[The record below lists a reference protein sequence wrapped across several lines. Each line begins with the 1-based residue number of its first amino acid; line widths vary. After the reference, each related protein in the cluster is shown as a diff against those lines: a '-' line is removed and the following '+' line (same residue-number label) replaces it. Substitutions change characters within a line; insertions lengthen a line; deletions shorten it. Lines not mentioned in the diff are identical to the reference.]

1 MKVIEF
7 LSSHSGV
14 ITTILT
20 TIGLVV
26 VIIQLRENRR
36 ATQVQV
42 SDSVFKKMNEILDRY
57 YDTNP
62 KIESKIESEEG
73 MRWLS
78 RYFNTMEYM
87 AALVN
92 LKLVHKKTFVR
103 LYGEAIL
110 IGYERIFL
118 ERATQEEKDDPK
130 IYSELKQLYNRLKTA
145 KARHR
150 KWHRP
155 TFLRFG

>member
-1 MKVIEF
+1 MEILVEF

-42 SDSVFKKMNEILDRY
+42 IDSVFEKMNEILDRY

-62 KIESKIESEEG
+62 KIESEEG
-73 MRWLS
+73 MRWLR

-110 IGYERIFL
+110 RDIAAGAAAPPGAEMNHVPGL
-118 ERATQEEKDDPK
+118 G
-130 IYSELKQLYNRLKTA
+130 
-145 KARHR
+145 
-150 KWHRP
+150 KWA
-155 TFLRFG
+155 GQNQ

>member
-1 MKVIEF
+1 MEILVEF

-14 ITTILT
+14 IPTILT

-42 SDSVFKKMNEILDRY
+42 IYSVFEKMNEILDRY

-62 KIESKIESEEG
+62 KIESEEG

>member
-1 MKVIEF
+1 MEILVKF

-42 SDSVFKKMNEILDRY
+42 IDSVFEKMNEILDRY

-62 KIESKIESEEG
+62 KIESEEG

-92 LKLVHKKTFVR
+92 LKLVHKKHLCDSTVKPF
-103 LYGEAIL
+103 
-110 IGYERIFL
+110 
-118 ERATQEEKDDPK
+118 
-130 IYSELKQLYNRLKTA
+130 
-145 KARHR
+145 
-150 KWHRP
+150 
-155 TFLRFG
+155 

>member
-7 LSSHSGV
+7 LSLHSGV

-42 SDSVFKKMNEILDRY
+42 IDSVFEKMNEILDRY

-62 KIESKIESEEG
+62 KIESEEG

-92 LKLVHKKTFVR
+92 LKLVHKQTFVR

-118 ERATQEEKDDPK
+118 ERATQEEKDNPK